1 MDKAKD
7 PRAIGGLSA
16 CSGLLANGLFATAT
30 GVGFVALQVGRVFE
44 AVVAEQ
50 HQVFATKVGAVS
62 ETAGR
67 AATGFAL
74 TDGHSIRRE
83 VDVEA
88 VVEDIE

>member
-1 MDKAKD
+1 MAE
-7 PRAIGGLSA
+7 S
-16 CSGLLANGLFATAT
+16 LADGFFATTT
-30 GVGFVALQVGRVFE
+30 GVGFVALEVGRVFE
-44 AVVAEQ
+44 AVVAQQ
-50 HQVFATKVGAVS
+50 HQVFAAKVGAVS

-67 AATGFAL
+67 ATTGFAF